1 MGPSYV
7 SRRPLR
13 FVVDGEAGSAAD
25 ALRVLLAVS
34 TLEHHDATPRS
45 DSGDGPS
52 PEWQDVRARLDLL
65 VALVGHLYRQ
75 QSATVLPPR
84 REVTIAADQI
94 EWVTDDL
101 GDLDLASTYDGV
113 LELHL
118 SDSYPE
124 PLRLAGKLRV
134 VAQTDP
140 HSRLLSFRP
149 LPLDSD
155 VDDALRRQV
164 FRHHRR
170 EIARKHGG

>member
-7 SRRPLR
+7 SRRPVR
-13 FVVDGEAGSAAD
+13 FVRGAEAGSAAD
-25 ALRVLLAVS
+25 ALRVLLAVG
-34 TLEHHDATPRS
+34 TLEHHDSATRV
-45 DSGDGPS
+45 DGGDGPS

-75 QSATVLPPR
+75 QVASALPPR
-84 REVTIAADQI
+84 REVTIAADHM
-94 EWVTDDL
+94 EWVADDL
-101 GDLDLASTYDGV
+101 NSLDAAQAYDGV

-124 PLRLAGKLRV
+124 PLRLAGQLRI
-134 VAQTDP
+134 VAQTGPDT
-140 HSRLLSFRP
+140 RLLSFRP
-149 LPLDSD
+149 LPLDPD

-170 EIARKHGG
+170 EIARKHGS